1 MLSLFARGRKAPQDL
16 FSIACDEPIRLD
28 EAKLAAWALALG
40 EIRNVA
46 DPPASRRPHRG
57 MLPDVDLANAVPI
70 QRRSLLRLVA
80 AALATR
86 LAPVAVLGD
95 MAPRGVVPPAASP
108 APASEAARGRVASP
122 AGFGRRTD
130 RRAA

>member
-16 FSIACDEPIRLD
+16 FTLPCDEPIRLD

-46 DPPASRRPHRG
+46 DPPAQRRLHRG

-70 QRRSLLRLVA
+70 ERRSLLRLVA

-95 MAPRGVVPPAASP
+95 MAPRGVAAPPPNSP
-108 APASEAARGRVASP
+108 PASEAVRSRIAAPRGLAQQM
-122 AGFGRRTD
+122 D